1 MDKFDEELNKS
12 EGVAESAI
20 KILEAATELFALN
33 GFNAV
38 SIKEISSKS
47 GVNSALISYYFGGK
61 KKLYEKV
68 INTKAGVFISLQER
82 ILKQEVSPLE
92 KLKAYVDAIAELQ
105 AEHPYY
111 IHLIFRELLT
121 PQTMFEGY
129 VKKRLYKVH
138 QFMAELVQEAIALG
152 EITTTV
158 APTHVAF
165 TLESIIMFFFMM
177 RKHVQTLGNFTP
189 GGEEEYLM
197 QALNTYLS
205 ALKKDA

>member
-1 MDKFDEELNKS
+1 MNKY
-12 EGVAESAI
+12 ETDNNEAVAESAL
-20 KILEAATELFALN
+20 KILEASTELFALN

-38 SIKEISSKS
+38 SIKEISAKS

-68 INTKAGVFISLQER
+68 INTKADVFITLQEN
-82 ILKQEVSPLE
+82 ILKQEVSPME
-92 KLKAYVDAIAELQ
+92 KLKNYVDAIADLQ
-105 AEHPYY
+105 TKHPYY
-111 IHLIFRELLT
+111 IHLIFRELLS
-121 PQTMFEGY
+121 PQTMFENY

-138 QFMAELVQEAIALG
+138 QFMAELVQEAINLG

-177 RKHVQTLGNFTP
+177 RKHVQALGNFTP

>member
-1 MDKFDEELNKS
+1 MNKY
-12 EGVAESAI
+12 ETDNNEAVAESAL
-20 KILEAATELFALN
+20 KILEASTELFALN

-38 SIKEISSKS
+38 SIKEISAKS

-68 INTKAGVFISLQER
+68 INTKADVFITLQEN
-82 ILKQEVSPLE
+82 ILKQEVSPME
-92 KLKAYVDAIAELQ
+92 KLKNYVDAIADLQ
-105 AEHPYY
+105 TKHPYY
-111 IHLIFRELLT
+111 IHLIFRELLS
-121 PQTMFEGY
+121 PQTMFENY

-138 QFMAELVQEAIALG
+138 QFMAELVQEAINLG